1 MVDRKMAEL
10 KDEILTELRSELG
23 KKRPLLD
30 SGNDVFPKT
39 VAYNLAMALGV
50 TQPKQ
55 STGAPRASQEP
66 CSVNLNMQV
75 LKTGAEI
82 LQALGGF

>member
-1 MVDRKMAEL
+1 MVDRKMAEM
-10 KDEILTELRSELG
+10 KDEILIELRSEWG

-30 SGNDVFPKT
+30 SGSDVFPEI
-39 VAYNLAMALGV
+39 VAYNLPMALGV

-66 CSVNLNMQV
+66 CSVNLDMQV

-82 LQALGGF
+82 LQALAGF